1 MASQQEELKIAQ
13 ARIAAGKGSKA
24 DIANVDYAKSK
35 GLFNAPTVKESAGT
49 TGSLAGTL
57 STDQT
62 DFDIMRDLSKQIAKT
77 AQQGAA
83 SRGLDIAQEAD
94 INLFNPASQRAAIES
109 GALSKFDIKDIYQTT
124 LDRVSKLEET
134 QKEGIS
140 YITQLATEIPDFF
153 KQLSGEEID
162 YIKSVGTPHQST
174 LTKLAQY
181 RIEHPEEDKRFVE
194 NLRNTYWDAGI
205 LLTDTPA
212 EASTKIEQNSG
223 ILRKQI
229 KGTGDKGTGDGGVP
243 KFTSS
248 QKLELEAAGL
258 LNAPRE
264 QQIAFL
270 FPQSK
275 PSSFIDIMQQN
286 IDAGFS
292 PEVAAREAAAYSE
305 EQGIPVNQETLSNW
319 SEQARKLTKT
329 PIESEEVTLSPIEQ
343 DIANFSSDIFTP
355 GQIRGILQ
363 SQHRFTPEE
372 INSSSVGGFGGTLAN
387 TGSNISSFF
396 VKLFGG

>member
-174 LTKLAQY
+174 LTKIAQY
-181 RIEHPEEDKRFVE
+181 KIEHPEEDKRFVE
-194 NLRNTYWDAGI
+194 NLRAEYFDAGI
-205 LLTDTPA
+205 EITDTPA
-212 EASTKIEQNSG
+212 QAKD
-223 ILRKQI
+223 KVI
-229 KGTGDKGTGDGGVP
+229 KGSSIYREKVSPPRGGGGEPSDRFLSLDEIADLREDNPDKADVLTFGIKLSDITALGLKAISKPNTDKSITEAERRQAAQSVVSSFTDKLGGWGVPDDLKADVEKQFGVP
-243 KFTSS
+243 KD
-248 QKLELEAAGL
+248 KLSDSELE
-258 LNAPRE
+258 
-264 QQIAFL
+264 QFL
-270 FPQSK
+270 VGQFGVPIQDAQS
-275 PSSFIDIMQQN
+275 I
-286 IDAGFS
+286 
-292 PEVAAREAAAYSE
+292 
-305 EQGIPVNQETLSNW
+305 
-319 SEQARKLTKT
+319 RKSL
-329 PIESEEVTLSPIEQ
+329 E
-343 DIANFSSDIFTP
+343 
-355 GQIRGILQ
+355 
-363 SQHRFTPEE
+363 
-372 INSSSVGGFGGTLAN
+372 
-387 TGSNISSFF
+387 
-396 VKLFGG
+396 